1 MPYTRFALAV
11 LAAAPLFAQTT
22 RPISHADYDAWRSIT
37 PPKLSPDGRWVVY
50 GIFPQVGDGQVIVKE
65 LATGKEIRENAG
77 QRPAPPEPDP
87 LSEGPPPVRGITA
100 EFSSDSRF
108 AVFTVFPSK
117 SDLDK
122 ARREKKRP
130 ADMPKNAALVVDL
143 AAARAT
149 RIDNVKSFQVPDNA
163 TNYLAYLKESN
174 ELVIRSFADGR
185 ERAYKDAAEYLLTND
200 GETLVW
206 LDKKGAYAAP
216 NATGEPAA
224 LASGEAK
231 YARLAADEKHANFAF
246 LKGKQ
251 LYHWDRKAPAA
262 AMLADNAASA
272 PLAFSG
278 DGARLFFAT
287 APDRVEPKRAD
298 PAEDA
303 VYDLWHYR
311 DDYIQP
317 MQKVRARQERERA
330 YRAVVHLAD
339 KKVVQLADAALPEV
353 QPAREGISTVGMDD
367 RAYRRVREFDER
379 YADVYSVDTL
389 TGRRQ
394 LLARKVG
401 GQQSVSPNGK
411 FVLTY
416 EDRHWISYDL
426 ATGER
431 RNLTAIAGRAFH
443 KEDDDHPG
451 APPTAGPPF
460 WTKDGAF
467 VLLPDRYDIWQA
479 APDGSLLRNL
489 TDGLGRREK
498 TVFRVIRMSGESSDR
513 GGDRTIDPA
522 QPVILKAVNE
532 TSFDAGFWRD
542 SLDPEKK
549 PEKLFSGPYD
559 LGNPVKAKNSDV
571 VLMTAARFDRYP
583 DLQVTNS
590 SFSSPRAITSEG
602 EQTKAFAW
610 GTAEVIS
617 YRNGDGKLLKAGL
630 YKPANF
636 DPAKKYPMIVYIYE
650 KLAQNVNAFVDP
662 APSHRINAS
671 YYTSNGY
678 VVLMPDIVY
687 QVGYPGESA
696 LRCVIPAT
704 QTVVD
709 MGFVDP
715 ERVGIQGHSWGGYQI
730 AYMVTQTDRF
740 KAAAPGALVAN
751 MISAYDGIR
760 WGPGLPRQFQYERTQ
775 SRIGGTLWQYP
786 MRFIENSPIFMADRV
801 RTPILM
807 LHNDADDAVP
817 WYQGIEFFLAL
828 RRLDKEAYFFNYN
841 GEPHGLRKRPNQK
854 DYTVRMQEFFD
865 HYLKG
870 APKPAWMER
879 GRPYIDKEPAPA
891 ASAPSDDVR
900 P

>member
-11 LAAAPLFAQTT
+11 LAAAPLLAQTK

-37 PPKLSPDGRWVVY
+37 PPKLSPDGRWAVY
-50 GIFPQVGDGQVIVKE
+50 GIFPQVGDGHVIVKE

-87 LSEGPPPVRGITA
+87 LVEGPPPVRGITA

-108 AVFTVFPSK
+108 AMFLVFPSK
-117 SDLDK
+117 ADVDK

-130 ADMPKNAALVVDL
+130 ADMPKNALMVVDL
-143 AAARAT
+143 PAARAA
-149 RIDNVKSFQVPDNA
+149 RIESVKSFQVPDDA
-163 TNYLAYLKESN
+163 TNYLAFHKESN
-174 ELVIRSFADGR
+174 ELVVRSLGDGR
-185 ERAYKDAAEYLLTND
+185 ERAYRDAVEYRLTND
-200 GETLVW
+200 GQTVVW

-216 NATGEPAA
+216 SATGEPAT

-231 YARLAADEKHANFAF
+231 YSRLAADEKQANFAF

-339 KKVVQLADAALPEV
+339 KKVVQLADAALPDV
-353 QPAREGISTVGMDD
+353 APVRAGTSTIGIDD

-379 YADVYSVDTL
+379 YTDVYSVDTL

-416 EDRHWISYDL
+416 EDRHWISYEL

-451 APPTAGPPF
+451 APATAGPPF

-467 VLLPDRYDIWQA
+467 VLIPDRYDIWQA

-489 TDGLGRREK
+489 TDGVGRRER
-498 TVFRVIRMSGESSDR
+498 TAFRVVRMSADPRDR
-513 GGDRTIDPA
+513 DIDPA
-522 QPVILKAVNE
+522 HPIVFKAVNE
-532 TSFDAGFWRD
+532 ATFDAGFWRD
-542 SLDPEKK
+542 SLDPTKK
-549 PEKLFSGPYD
+549 PEKLFGSPYD

-590 SFSSPRAITSEG
+590 SFSSPKAITNEG
-602 EQTKAFAW
+602 GQTKAFVW

-879 GRPYIDKEPAPA
+879 GRPYIEKEPAPTGPA
-891 ASAPSDDVR
+891 ASTPSDDVR

>member
-1 MPYTRFALAV
+1 MPLPRFALVV
-11 LAAAPLFAQTT
+11 LAAAPLLAQAK

-37 PPKLSPDGRWVVY
+37 PPKVSPDGRWALY
-50 GIFPQVGDGQVIVKE
+50 GVFPQVDDGQVVVKE
-65 LATGKEIRENAG
+65 LATGREIREPAG
-77 QRPAPPEPDP
+77 QRPEPPEPDP
-87 LSEGPPPVRGITA
+87 FAEGPPPVRGVVA
-100 EFSSDSRF
+100 EFSSDGRF
-108 AVFTVFPSK
+108 AVFSAHPSK
-117 SDLDK
+117 ADLDR
-122 ARREKKRP
+122 ARREKKRA
-130 ADMPKNAALVVDL
+130 ADMPKNALVVVDL
-143 AAARAT
+143 TAGKAT
-149 RIDNVKSFQVPDNA
+149 RIESVKSFQVPDA
-163 TNYLAYLKESN
+163 AADYLAYFKESN

-185 ERAYKDAAEYLLTND
+185 ERAYKDATEYRLTND
-200 GETLVW
+200 GRTIVW

-216 NATGEPAA
+216 NATGEPAV
-224 LASGEAK
+224 LVGGEGK
-231 YARLAADEKHANFAF
+231 YSRLAADSKHANFAF
-246 LKGKQ
+246 LKDRR
-251 LYHWDRKAPAA
+251 LYHWDRKAAGAA
-262 AMLADNAASA
+262 AVAENAASA
-272 PLAFSG
+272 PLAFSE
-278 DGARLFFAT
+278 DGSRLFFAT
-287 APDRVEPKRAD
+287 ASDRVEPKRPD
-298 PAEDA
+298 PSEDA

-317 MQKVRARQERERA
+317 MQKVRARQDRERA
-330 YRAVVHLAD
+330 YRAVVHLSD
-339 KKVVQLADAALPEV
+339 RKVVQLADAALPEV
-353 QPAREGISTVGMDD
+353 TPAREGSIALGGDD
-367 RAYRRVREFDER
+367 RAYRRQIEYDDR
-379 YADVYSVDTL
+379 YSDVYSVDTL
-389 TGRRQ
+389 TGRRR
-394 LLARKVG
+394 LLARKVT
-401 GQQSVSPNGK
+401 GQPSVSPDGK
-411 FVLTY
+411 FALTH

-426 ATGER
+426 TTGER
-431 RNLTAIAGRAFH
+431 RNLTAIAGRAFF
-443 KEDDDHPG
+443 KEDDDHPA
-451 APPTAGPPF
+451 APPTYGPPV

-467 VLLPDRYDIWQA
+467 ALIPDRYDVWQA

-489 TDGLGRREK
+489 TDGVGRREK
-498 TVFRVIRMSGESSDR
+498 TVFRIARMAADPRDR
-513 GGDRTIDPA
+513 DLDPA

-532 TSFDAGFWRD
+532 ETFESGFWRD
-542 SLDPEKK
+542 SLDASKK

-559 LGNPVKAKNSDV
+559 LGNPVKAKNADV
-571 VLMTAARFDRYP
+571 VVFASGRFDRYP
-583 DLQVTNS
+583 DLQTTNT
-590 SFSSPRAITSEG
+590 SFSSPKPLTNEG

-610 GTAEVIS
+610 GTAESMS

-636 DPAKKYPMIVYIYE
+636 DPSKKYPMIVYIYE
-650 KLAQNVNAFVDP
+650 KLAQNVNAFVEP

-696 LRCVIPAT
+696 LRCVIPAV
-704 QTVVD
+704 QTAVD

-715 ERVGIQGHSWGGYQI
+715 ERIGIQGHSWGGYQI
-730 AYMVTQTDRF
+730 AYMVTQTNRF

-760 WGPGLPRQFQYERTQ
+760 WGPGRPRQFQYEKTQ

-801 RTPILM
+801 QTPLLM

-828 RRLDKEAYFFNYN
+828 RRLDKEVYFFNYN

-879 GRPYIDKEPAPA
+879 GRPYLEKEPAPA
-891 ASAPSDDVR
+891 GPTASAPSDANR